1 MGVLDRFP
9 GKFLAIN
16 FLMNITLDCDCE
28 EKQGRPVV
36 PDLGIMAST
45 DIVAIDQASLDMI
58 HTAPWYPMSVVS
70 DLPKGSDIA
79 RLRRS
84 TPQSFGME
92 QMLEYMESKGI
103 GSRQY
108 ELIRLKRHQSSFKER
123 SHFIP
128 ELGYAQRLRERTG
141 KKSASKS

>member
-1 MGVLDRFP
+1 M
-9 GKFLAIN
+9 
-16 FLMNITLDCDCE
+16 
-28 EKQGRPVV
+28 
-36 PDLGIMAST
+36 
-45 DIVAIDQASLDMI
+45 
-58 HTAPWYPMSVVS
+58 PWYPMSVVS

-84 TPQSFGME
+84 TSQSFGME

-108 ELIRLKRHQSSFKER
+108 ESIRLKRYKNSFKER
-123 SHFIP
+123 LHFIP
-128 ELGYAQRLRERTG
+128 ELEYAQRLREQAG